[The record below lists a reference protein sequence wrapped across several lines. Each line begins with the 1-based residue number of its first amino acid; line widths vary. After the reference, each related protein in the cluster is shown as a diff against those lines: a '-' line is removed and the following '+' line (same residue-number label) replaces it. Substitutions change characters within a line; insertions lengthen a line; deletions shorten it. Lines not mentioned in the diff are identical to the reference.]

1 MVHASVGNTV
11 TVGKPQINSPIIR
24 LQYLNSSS
32 TGEDS
37 TVPQEK
43 QIKLHNFKKKS
54 PLDNR
59 VISQM
64 FILPSDD
71 KCQEQWHLISQDSFS
86 HFEFSFSVSVVLWLP
101 LPTQE
106 KGCLRWS
113 AQKRASEQAKIRV
126 TAGQKSHFYVHL
138 FQRKRRPSIFKINTS
153 CRHMQ
158 HWQHVMTW
166 VRRVQE

>member
-32 TGEDS
+32 TALS
-37 TVPQEK
+37 LRK
-43 QIKLHNFKKKS
+43 NKLSFIILKKS

-138 FQRKRRPSIFKINTS
+138 FQRKRRPSIFKRNTS